1 LEFGYWGL
9 FGIWSLGFG
18 IFIKGED
25 DMEKYKCTVCGYIY
39 DPEKGDEDGGV
50 SPGTPF
56 AKVPDSWVCPAC
68 GAPKDMFEKV

>member
-1 LEFGYWGL
+1 MENSDLFRISIFEFR
-9 FGIWSLGFG
+9 
-18 IFIKGED
+18 IFNGWEVF
-25 DMEKYKCTVCGYIY
+25 MEKYKCTVCGYIY

-56 AKVPDSWVCPAC
+56 SKVPDGWVCPVC